1 MNRPVEGVGGCVE
14 TRDLVAL
21 LAAFV
26 AAAFAAAKLIADKET
41 KISDFRKDWIA
52 SFRQAL
58 ATCLAEAHVISG
70 RIRIRARHQLQASQL
85 PLDPDSK
92 KSLED
97 ELTEHWAQFRQAFY
111 MVMLHLNFAETSL
124 PLYTGRTK
132 SHASSPQ
139 QVWDELISAGRM
151 RAVQLRLAADTPQ
164 SVDPIS
170 RASPAAIELV
180 RELEDLL
187 SELVG
192 NYDKIGDEAIYNGID
207 RRILNATLLGNLVIK
222 PEWNRIKRGE
232 RQYRKAV
239 WVSSLIALL
248 GVASIVMLLASG
260 KLVKSPRPSD
270 PSTIQINLR

>member
-1 MNRPVEGVGGCVE
+1 ME

-26 AAAFAAAKLIADKET
+26 AAAFAAAKLIADKEA
-41 KISDFRKDWIA
+41 KISDFRKDWIG

-70 RIRIRARHQLQASQL
+70 RIRIRTRHSLQVSQA
-85 PLDPDSK
+85 PLDSDSK
-92 KSLED
+92 KALED
-97 ELTEHWAQFRQAFY
+97 ELTKHWAQFRQAFY

-124 PLYTGRTK
+124 PLYAVRTN
-132 SHASSPQ
+132 SDANSPQ
-139 QVWDELISAGRM
+139 QVWDELISSGRT
-151 RAVQLRLAADTPQ
+151 RAVQLRLAANTPQ
-164 SVDPIS
+164 SIDPIS

-192 NYDKIGDEAIYNGID
+192 NYDKIGDEVIYEGID

-232 RQYRKAV
+232 RQHRRAV
-239 WVSSLIALL
+239 WASSLIAFL
-248 GVASIVMLLASG
+248 GVVSIAVLLSSG
-260 KLVKSPRPSD
+260 KLVKSPRSNGS
-270 PSTIQINLR
+270 STIQFNLR